1 MKIEKKEELNH
12 IYSNEEIKKEQLK
25 DVELK
30 QEVGKKGQLN
40 HIDLNEERKER
51 TSQSCWFKWR
61 KKRRNK
67 SIMLI

>member
-51 TSQSCWFKWR
+51 TSQSC
-61 KKRRNK
+61 
-67 SIMLI
+67 